1 MSAPV
6 SKKAKTVST
15 GMLLGMGNPLL
26 DISTT
31 CEPDFLEKYDL
42 KPDNAILAEDK
53 HIPLYKEMEANFK
66 VDYIAGGATL
76 NSIRIA
82 QWILREPKAAS
93 YFGCIGDDEY
103 GNKLNQKSEEAGIN
117 ARFQVNSEHSTGTC
131 AVLVNGDNRSMVANL
146 AAANHFKP
154 THFDI
159 KENWDVV
166 EKAEYYYISGFF
178 LTVSPD
184 SIIKI
189 ADHACKAKS
198 KVFTM
203 NLSAPFICQFFGEPL
218 MKCLQYVDI
227 LFGNETE
234 AVTFAQAQ
242 NFGTEDI
249 KEIALKT
256 AALDKVNKDR
266 PRMVIFT
273 QGGDPTIIA
282 CEGKVTEHPI
292 IPIDA
297 KDMVD
302 TNGAGDAFVGGFLS
316 QYVVGQEIE
325 RCVDV
330 GHQAANYIIKVSG
343 CTLAA
348 EPPSF

>member
-1 MSAPV
+1 MSEPAT
-6 SKKAKTVST
+6 KKVKTVSA

-31 CEPDFLEKYDL
+31 CDLPFLTKYGL
-42 KPDNAILAEDK
+42 LPDNAILAEES
-53 HIPLYKEMEANFK
+53 HLPLYTDMVENLK

-93 YFGCIGDDEY
+93 YFGCIGNDEY
-103 GNKLNQKSEEAGIN
+103 GKVLTTKGEEAGIN
-117 ARFQVNSEHSTGTC
+117 VRFQVNAEQSTGTC
-131 AVLVNGDNRSMVANL
+131 AVLVNGDKRSLVANL

-159 KENWDVV
+159 TENWDVV
-166 EKAEYYYISGFF
+166 KKAEFYYISGFF
-178 LTVSPD
+178 ITVSPE
-184 SIIKI
+184 SILKI
-189 ADHACKAKS
+189 AEHACEAKS
-198 KVFTM
+198 KVFMM
-203 NLSAPFICQFFGEPL
+203 NLSAPFISQFFSEPL
-218 MKCLQYVDI
+218 LKCLPYVDI
-227 LFGNETE
+227 LFCNETE
-234 AVTFAQAQ
+234 AVGFATMQK
-242 NFGTEDI
+242 FDTEDI

-266 PRMVIFT
+266 PRMVIIT

-282 CEGKVTEHPI
+282 YQGKVTEHAI

-316 QYVVGQEIE
+316 QYMVGQEIE